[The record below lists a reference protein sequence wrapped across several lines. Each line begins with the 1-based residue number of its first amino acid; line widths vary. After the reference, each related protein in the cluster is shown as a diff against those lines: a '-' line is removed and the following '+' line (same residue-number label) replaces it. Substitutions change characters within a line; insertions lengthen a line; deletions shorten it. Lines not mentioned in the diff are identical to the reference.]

1 MDNLDQKLVAAL
13 RRDARMPLSDLA
25 GLLGVARAT
34 ARSRIERLLARGDI
48 LGFTILTREDV
59 AQSPVRGMMMLR
71 IEGAGTE
78 RLLHRL
84 TGFAEVQAV
93 HSTNG
98 SWDLI
103 AEIGTETL
111 EDFDRVLFDIR
122 RLDGI
127 KASETNLLLTTRKA
141 ARARR

>member
-1 MDNLDQKLVAAL
+1 MDDLDQKLIAAL
-13 RRDARMPLSDLA
+13 RRDARVPLSDLA
-25 GLLGVARAT
+25 SLLGVARAT
-34 ARSRIERLLARGDI
+34 VRTRIERLLAKGHI
-48 LGFTILTREDV
+48 LNFTILTREDV
-59 AQSPVRGMMMLR
+59 AQSPVRGLMMLR

-98 SWDLI
+98 AWDLI

-111 EDFDRVLFDIR
+111 EALDQVLFDIR

-141 ARARR
+141 TRARR

>member
-1 MDNLDQKLVAAL
+1 MDDLDRKLMAAL
-13 RRDARMPLSDLA
+13 RRDARMSLSDLA
-25 GLLGVARAT
+25 SLLGVARAT
-34 ARSRIERLLARGDI
+34 IRSRIERLLAQGDI
-48 LGFTILTREDV
+48 LNFTILTREDV

-111 EDFDRVLFDIR
+111 ESFDRVLFDIR

-141 ARARR
+141 TRARR